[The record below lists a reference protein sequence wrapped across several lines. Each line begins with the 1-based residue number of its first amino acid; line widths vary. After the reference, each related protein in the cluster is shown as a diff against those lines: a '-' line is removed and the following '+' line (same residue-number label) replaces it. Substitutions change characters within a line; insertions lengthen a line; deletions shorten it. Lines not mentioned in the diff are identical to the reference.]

1 MKLVGRM
8 LSSILCVILLLNSVG
23 CTGTEG
29 SFYPMVNGY
38 AVCRV
43 SNLDV
48 PLIYNENWE
57 DEANEVWG
65 GVIVLHD
72 YYVKGF
78 RYNEEYV
85 AVSGIYAQD
94 CEATE
99 EELNTSPVV
108 YYLIN
113 TITHEKFGP
122 FESAESL
129 NLVCKKLKTG
139 VLCDWIIV
147 DPDRPLRQGTELYPE
162 AE

>member
-108 YYLIN
+108 YYLIY
-113 TITHEKFGP
+113 IVMLFHYQCI
-122 FESAESL
+122 SL
-129 NLVCKKLKTG
+129 LALLIRLTF
-139 VLCDWIIV
+139 VLTLLIKHYDYDYC
-147 DPDRPLRQGTELYPE
+147 Y
-162 AE
+162 